1 MSQLLSG
8 SSPHPENKRLRRHP
22 SEVFENIVQVLIVI
36 SSVMLV
42 LDNPLNDPKDD
53 MMRIIRH
60 TDVVINCLFTLEATI
75 KIIAK
80 GLLHNKLHPV

>member
-1 MSQLLSG
+1 M
-8 SSPHPENKRLRRHP
+8 
-22 SEVFENIVQVLIVI
+22 I
-36 SSVMLV
+36 SSIMLV
-42 LDNPLNDPKDD
+42 LDNPLNDPTDN